1 MKTKFCLSLV
11 VMLGIAL
18 VASSSAFASG
28 WGWDRD
34 AGAKARG
41 EFGTSPKSKSSR
53 TYSYR
58 SYSYRPGPSAYWQQ
72 PYVAA
77 RQAYSYQP
85 AAPAAVKVG
94 DTIVAPA
101 AVPLKVGDKVVATVP
116 QGQRIA
122 VSSVEGPWVGTSI
135 EQNGRTIG
143 GWALA
148 SELAGASPQYPAAI
162 PYYAARPV
170 WSGGGCR

>member
-11 VMLGIAL
+11 VMLGIGL
-18 VASSSAFASG
+18 LTSSSAFGSG

-41 EFGTSPKSKSSR
+41 EFGTSPKSKSPR

-58 SYSYRPGPSAYWQQ
+58 SYSYQPGPFAYWQG
-72 PYVAA
+72 PPIAA
-77 RQAYSYQP
+77 RQAFSYEP
-85 AAPAAVKVG
+85 AAPTAFKLG
-94 DTIVAPA
+94 DTIVAPSN
-101 AVPLKVGDKVVATVP
+101 VPLKVGDQVVATVP
-116 QGQRIA
+116 QGQRIT
-122 VSSVEGPWVGTSI
+122 VSSVEGPWIGTSI

-148 SELAGASPQYPAAI
+148 SELAGTSPPYSAPL
-162 PYYAARPV
+162 PYYVARPV

>member
-11 VMLGIAL
+11 VMLGIGL
-18 VASSSAFASG
+18 VASSSTFASG

-41 EFGTSPKSKSSR
+41 EFGTSPKSRSSR

-58 SYSYRPGPSAYWQQ
+58 SYSYRPGPSVYWQQ

-77 RQAYSYQP
+77 RQAFSYEP
-85 AAPAAVKVG
+85 AAPAAFKVG

-116 QGQRIA
+116 QGQRIT
-122 VSSVEGPWVGTSI
+122 VSNVEGPWVGTSI
-135 EQNGRTIG
+135 EQNGQTIG
-143 GWALA
+143 GWVLA
-148 SELAGASPQYPAAI
+148 RELAGDSAPL
-162 PYYAARPV
+162 PYYAARPI
-170 WSGGGCR
+170 WSSGGCR